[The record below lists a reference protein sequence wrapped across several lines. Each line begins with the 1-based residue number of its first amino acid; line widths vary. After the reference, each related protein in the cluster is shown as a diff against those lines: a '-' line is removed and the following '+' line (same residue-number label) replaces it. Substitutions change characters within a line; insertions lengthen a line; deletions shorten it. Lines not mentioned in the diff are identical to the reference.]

1 MFHVKFEPL
10 RGEEVAIVLHLGEGY
25 HFIIKEQCGTKKNS
39 AACSHVHKQKM
50 QATPKSF
57 ILKKQC
63 ENKGNS
69 AARSYVQEKIAVQF
83 IVGD

>member
-39 AACSHVHKQKM
+39 AACSCVHKKTCKRLRSLSFSKSNVRRKTTVLHVHM
-50 QATPKSF
+50 S
-57 ILKKQC
+57 KKKLQT
-63 ENKGNS
+63 NLL
-69 AARSYVQEKIAVQF
+69 
-83 IVGD
+83 